1 LDDSESYVTI
11 EASPNGST
19 VVIKVTGR
27 MDAAQATTFEEE
39 CMGWIAKGANRLI
52 IDLSGLAYISSL
64 GLRSF
69 VSVGKSLQE
78 KDGDFRLCGLTG
90 LVKQVFEITR
100 LNTVFPIYD
109 SVDSAVA
116 GV

>member
-1 LDDSESYVTI
+1 MTI
-11 EASPNGST
+11 EAIPNGSNI
-19 VVIKVTGR
+19 VIKVTGR
-27 MDAAQATTFEEE
+27 MDAASATTFEEA
-39 CMGWIAKGANRLI
+39 CMSWIEKGATRLVV
-52 IDLSGLAYISSL
+52 DLNGLAYISSL

-78 KDGDFRLCGLTG
+78 KDGDLHLCCLNG

-100 LNTVFPIYD
+100 LNTVFPIHD
-109 SVDSAVA
+109 SVDSAIA

>member
-1 LDDSESYVTI
+1 MTI
-11 EASPNGST
+11 EAIPNGST

-78 KDGDFRLCGLTG
+78 QDGDFRLCGLKG

-100 LNTVFPIYD
+100 LNTVFPIHD
-109 SVDSAVA
+109 SVDSALA